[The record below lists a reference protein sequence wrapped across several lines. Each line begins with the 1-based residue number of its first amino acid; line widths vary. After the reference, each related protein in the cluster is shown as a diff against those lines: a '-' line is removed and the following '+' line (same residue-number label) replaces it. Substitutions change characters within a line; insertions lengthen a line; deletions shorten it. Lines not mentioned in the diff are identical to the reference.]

1 MTKLQKGGA
10 RFGRGPF
17 NFFAFVSSD
26 QINLGKL
33 TGQDRHSRSANAL
46 SFPKIYP
53 DVLLM
58 ARSFDPRP
66 HVAVLDSAGHPN
78 WTKVLSISCG
88 SPLAHP

>member
-33 TGQDRHSRSANAL
+33 TGQDRHSRSDKC
-46 SFPKIYP
+46 S
-53 DVLLM
+53 
-58 ARSFDPRP
+58 
-66 HVAVLDSAGHPN
+66 
-78 WTKVLSISCG
+78 VLSENLSGRIADG
-88 SPLAHP
+88 SVF